1 MLSLKKI
8 RLRNPL
14 ANHSQ
19 EDRNVMLICLGFAF
33 VFWLL
38 VKFSKDYTVVREV
51 QLSYELPQGKA
62 FANSPPQTVF
72 VNLKAQG
79 WFFLVAGISGKEYH
93 LPYLVPDRTVY
104 GLTAAKVRSD
114 LEDLVNNKEVEI
126 TNLLFDGFRIV
137 LENRVEKQVPLR
149 AQYQLGM
156 QEEYNLV
163 TAVELFPDSVWV
175 GGPQSIIDPIQFW
188 LTDSLILDDLGQ
200 TYTGQLPI
208 VTPEAGVSVS
218 PASVQVTVPVERFTE
233 KSIFV
238 PVEILNPPPDSIRLF
253 PDKALV
259 KCVIGLGNYNSLRAE
274 DFRLVADLSKSRLQE
289 GKNSVPLEL
298 LTAPDYLHSVS
309 LSPRATE
316 FFVVKATES
325 EEPVP
330 SDENR

>member
-137 LENRVEKQVPLR
+137 LENRVEKQVPLL

-163 TAVELFPDSVWV
+163 AAVELFPDSV
-175 GGPQSIIDPIQFW
+175 
-188 LTDSLILDDLGQ
+188 
-200 TYTGQLPI
+200 
-208 VTPEAGVSVS
+208 
-218 PASVQVTVPVERFTE
+218 
-233 KSIFV
+233 
-238 PVEILNPPPDSIRLF
+238 
-253 PDKALV
+253 
-259 KCVIGLGNYNSLRAE
+259 
-274 DFRLVADLSKSRLQE
+274 
-289 GKNSVPLEL
+289 
-298 LTAPDYLHSVS
+298 
-309 LSPRATE
+309 
-316 FFVVKATES
+316 
-325 EEPVP
+325 
-330 SDENR
+330 